1 MTTATMTD
9 AVKQAADEYHAKK
22 KRLTEEERKLQEL
35 YRRHRE
41 LTERLDAFTDAHAK
55 VEEARVDAGIKFATG
70 EFSEGDV
77 VKAKRTCEEGDRVLA
92 ELHELIHAIVD
103 GIARIER
110 KLPELRNQLAPAE
123 GAIWRAAMAAHKE
136 ATPAEVVRW
145 VERGHALIRMIGF
158 TAVSLVSLNIPEVN
172 SARLA
177 VVEKELRREF
187 GLLSGEV

>member
-1 MTTATMTD
+1 MTTTSMTD
-9 AVKQAADEYHAKK
+9 AVKQAADEYHAKRN
-22 KRLTEEERKLQEL
+22 RLTEEERKLQEL
-35 YRRHRE
+35 HRRHRE
-41 LTERLDAFTDAHAK
+41 LTERLDVFTDAQAK
-55 VEEARVDAGIKFATG
+55 AEEARVDAGIKFATG

-110 KLPELRNQLAPAE
+110 KLPELRNQVALAE
-123 GAIWRAAMAAHKE
+123 RSVWRAAFAEHKE

-145 VERGHALIRMIGF
+145 VERGHALHRMLGF
-158 TAVSLVSLNIPEVN
+158 TAVSLNIPEVN

-177 VVEKELRREF
+177 VVQDELRREF
-187 GLLSGEV
+187 GLLSGKF